1 MRLHRNT
8 GHRPPRVMIR
18 ILRRRGAAAA
28 TIAAVKQIKCSSCI
42 ESQAPKP
49 RPSAVLE
56 PARDLW
62 RVVGVDVKEIV
73 GNDDIKRQY
82 LVIVDEASKL
92 TLAVKI
98 FSCPNK
104 ESRNCTTK
112 ELLEAFRA
120 HWSDRYGMPA
130 VLRQDPE
137 GAFVSHE
144 FFESISGEGVMLDP
158 CATQAHW

>member
-1 MRLHRNT
+1 M
-8 GHRPPRVMIR
+8 
-18 ILRRRGAAAA
+18 
-28 TIAAVKQIKCSSCI
+28 
-42 ESQAPKP
+42 
-49 RPSAVLE
+49 
-56 PARDLW
+56 
-62 RVVGVDVKEIV
+62 KEIV
-73 GNDDIKRQY
+73 GNDDIKRKY
-82 LVIVDEASKL
+82 LVIVDEASKF

-98 FSCPNK
+98 FSCPST
-104 ESRNCTTK
+104 ESRNCTTR

-158 CATQAHW
+158 CATQAHWQNGIAERAIKTVFDCARSVSYTHLTLPTIYSV